1 MSKKIINQKLHK
13 TLTSTDWE
21 AIFWISFGLV
31 CYGVF
36 IGVCYFGGLYYH
48 V

>member
-1 MSKKIINQKLHK
+1 MSKKVINQKLHK

-21 AIFWISFGLV
+21 ALFWVACMALAYFFIISV
-31 CYGVF
+31 CYVGS
-36 IGVCYFGGLYYH
+36 LY